1 MKRSYC
7 QLFAIILICMGTL
20 QAKTIREFIFNGTE
34 FDASG
39 PNFTKFGD
47 QTSQLIHANAIVNGQ
62 KFQPQVIVNPTER
75 SWGYFICD
83 VPSTDIPAG
92 GKIRLTAWVTTNNPQ
107 HAQVRMSEG
116 VRFGGFCPRLVGS
129 FANVPYQRHAVS
141 VEYTRHDD
149 NAFMSLAVGLDYSSA
164 KTWLIVDRILFEH
177 LADGEES
184 IAKTDAY
191 PYESLKLPMEIIAG
205 QTSDGQKRMITS
217 AEEYL
222 KRLQDNK
229 QEDAAA
235 YLGKLIDDWRGAC
248 EGRLPLSELTNI
260 ERQIFNA
267 FISCQM
273 KPDMTQF
280 NPDTVLLPGNTENWL
295 AFAAQ
300 NAKDNAIL
308 LVGNQFN
315 MPLSFQIKVD
325 GEAASNIAVKRL
337 HWVSRSPDCP
347 VPMQRDDIVEIS
359 PQSIAGFEVIFA
371 AKDLKSG
378 SYKGKITI
386 VPLDNAYPVTE
397 IPYEFQVV
405 GWRMPDD
412 LPVWTFT
419 FDYGIAR
426 DRKSLQFLRERRVN
440 TFHVTLHKLDDF
452 KQLLDI
458 FQNVEA
464 AGLKEKS
471 RFFVEVWFV
480 RDAGGWT
487 KPEFTPWL
495 KQLVEHFKQH
505 GYDYDAWTL
514 HIYDET
520 LCDEFFQSAKAI
532 RTIDPKV
539 KIYSD
544 MLPHDVAEMNKF
556 KSVID
561 FWCPH
566 MDTQMTKNKEI
577 KEMSDALRKTG
588 LPFHIYNCGSMP
600 THPLTLYR
608 IEPWMS
614 WLNGDDGIM
623 FWTVN
628 ACQVRPSLTNPNYG
642 MSYRLNGE
650 LLSSRRWDMWAAGF
664 EDYLL
669 LCQAN
674 TIDAAQTRRL
684 AEEVVNSVN
693 KPDFPQI
700 LFNARRALCEMIAAS
715 QK

>member
-1 MKRSYC
+1 MLS
-7 QLFAIILICMGTL
+7 LISL
-20 QAKTIREFIFNGTE
+20 QGKTIREYIFDGTDFGE
-34 FDASG
+34 HG
-39 PNFTKFGD
+39 PQFVKYGD
-47 QTSQLIHANAIVNGQ
+47 QTSQLIDTEGAIVNGRQ
-62 KFQPQVIVNPTER
+62 LKPRVIVNPTER

-83 VPSTDIPAG
+83 VPAKDIPVG
-92 GKIRLTAWVTTNNPQ
+92 GKIRLTAWVTTNNPH

-129 FANVPYQRHAVS
+129 FAQIPYQRHAVS
-141 VEYTRHDD
+141 IEYARHDD
-149 NAFMSLAVGLDYSSA
+149 NAFMSLAIGLDYSST

-177 LADGEES
+177 LADDEES
-184 IAKTDAY
+184 IAKNDAY
-191 PYESLKLPMEIIAG
+191 PYESLKLPMDIVTG

-229 QEDAAA
+229 QEEAAA
-235 YLGKLIDDWRGAC
+235 YLAKLIGDWRDVC
-248 EGRLPLSELTNI
+248 EGRLPLSELTSI
-260 ERQIFNA
+260 EKRILKA

-280 NPDTVLLPGNTENWL
+280 NPDTVLLPGNTENWR
-295 AFAAQ
+295 AVAAQ

-315 MPLSFQIKVD
+315 IPLSFQVRAD

-337 HWVSRSPDCP
+337 HWVSRTPDCP
-347 VPMQRDDIVEIS
+347 VPMQRDDIMEVS
-359 PQSIAGFEVIFA
+359 PQSIAGFEVVFA
-371 AKDLKSG
+371 AKDLKPG
-378 SYKGKITI
+378 SYNGKIMI
-386 VPLDNAYPVTE
+386 LPLDNSYPVTE
-397 IPYEFQVV
+397 IPYEFHVI

-426 DRKSLQFLRERRVN
+426 DPKSLQFLRERRIN

-487 KPEFTPWL
+487 KPDFTLWL

-532 RTIDPKV
+532 RDIDPKV

-544 MLPHDVAEMNKF
+544 MLPHDLTEMEKF
-556 KSVID
+556 KSVVD
-561 FWCPH
+561 YWCPH
-566 MDTQMTKNKEI
+566 MDTQMTKNQDI
-577 KEMSDALRKTG
+577 VEMSAALRKTG

-623 FWTVN
+623 FWTAN
-628 ACQVRPSLTNPNYG
+628 SCQVRPSLTNPNYG

-650 LLSSRRWDMWAAGF
+650 LLSSRRWDMWTAGF

-669 LCQAN
+669 LFQAN

-693 KPDFPQI
+693 ASDFPQI
-700 LFNARRALCEMIAAS
+700 VSEARRALYNIVAT
-715 QK
+715 K